1 MMQRRIQAPLG
12 LLAALLP
19 SLNGCYEYMPLASA
33 SEAPV
38 GQTIEL
44 QISDQGRVGL
54 ADRFGPGLASIEGR
68 LVSQQSN
75 EFIVNIFRVK
85 QISGRALSGV
95 ARVLALTG
103 VTSDR

>member
-1 MMQRRIQAPLG
+1 
-12 LLAALLP
+12 
-19 SLNGCYEYMPLASA
+19 MPLASA
-33 SEAPV
+33 SAAPV

-85 QISGRALSGV
+85 QISGESTQWSGES
-95 ARVLALTG
+95 ARLDRG
-103 VTSDR
+103 TSDR